1 MSMVAGSSAKAG
13 EPAVLGFRA
22 MSFTDPSSFR
32 LPRLRFLP
40 VEQLVPHEQQDDR
53 RTGAL
58 TSRLKDSGVLKNP
71 PVVTSAEA
79 IGDPR
84 YVVLDG
90 ANRVA
95 TLKAAG
101 FPHAVVQI
109 VDYDDSGVR
118 LTTWHHALTHDLGT
132 EIEKA
137 IGSIP
142 GLSVR
147 EMDLTHARALLA
159 RREAIAFLVRANAC
173 ALSLHGGQDLHERNS
188 LLNAVVD
195 RYRSRVPYYR
205 VTRDS
210 LEDARARYPDVQSL
224 LVFPHFHP
232 EEILE
237 VALSGARLPAG
248 ITRHVIAWRALRL
261 NLPLNLMAD
270 RDRTLD
276 EKNRWLEQWIA
287 DRIATSSVRFYEES
301 TVLFDE

>member
-1 MSMVAGSSAKAG
+1 
-13 EPAVLGFRA
+13 
-22 MSFTDPSSFR
+22 
-32 LPRLRFLP
+32 
-40 VEQLVPHEQQDDR
+40 
-53 RTGAL
+53 
-58 TSRLKDSGVLKNP
+58 
-71 PVVTSAEA
+71 VTSAEA

-159 RREAIAFLVRANAC
+159 RREAIAFLVRAGAC
-173 ALSLHGGQDLHERNS
+173 ALSLHGGQDLHERNA

-276 EKNRWLEQWIA
+276 EKNRWLEQWIR
-287 DRIATSSVRFYEES
+287 DRTATSSVRFYEES

>member
-1 MSMVAGSSAKAG
+1 MVAGSSAKAG

-287 DRIATSSVRFYEES
+287 DRTATSSVRFYEES

>member
-1 MSMVAGSSAKAG
+1 MVAGSSAKAG
-13 EPAVLGFRA
+13 EPAVLGFQA

-58 TSRLKDSGVLKNP
+58 TSRLQDSGVLKNP

-118 LTTWHHALTHDLGT
+118 LTTWHHALTHDLGA

-287 DRIATSSVRFYEES
+287 DRTATSSVRFYEES

>member
-1 MSMVAGSSAKAG
+1 
-13 EPAVLGFRA
+13 VLGSRA
-22 MSFTDPSSFR
+22 MPFTDPSSFR

-58 TSRLKDSGVLKNP
+58 TTRLHESGVLKNP

-79 IGDPR
+79 LGDPR

-95 TLKAAG
+95 TLRASG
-101 FPHAVVQI
+101 SPHVVVQI
-109 VDYDDSGVR
+109 VDYDDPGVR
-118 LTTWHHALTHDLGT
+118 LSTWHHALTHDLEE
-132 EIEKA
+132 EIERA
-137 IGSIP
+137 MAAIP
-142 GLSVR
+142 GLTLR
-147 EMDLTHARALLA
+147 ELDLSHARALLA
-159 RREAIAFLVRANAC
+159 RREAIAFLARAGAC
-173 ALSLHGGQDLHERNS
+173 VLSLHGGGDLHERNA

-210 LEDARARYPDVQSL
+210 LEDARARYPDVESL

-261 NLPLNLMAD
+261 NLPLALMAD
-270 RDRTLD
+270 TTRTLE
-276 EKNRWLEQWIA
+276 EKNRWLEQWMS
-287 DRIATSSVRFYEES
+287 DRTSTNSVRFYEES